1 MSKFLHRIRFLL
13 HPIPI
18 PIHNRLMVASILSQN
33 FVLFL
38 FASMFL
44 ERCIGKTILIK
55 VNHARSSGTHHQ
67 TSFLFQRRLC
77 MQMTESHTSN
87 DYPHF
92 SFQIKKS
99 DRTTKARTA
108 TLVTPHGSI
117 ETPNF
122 VFCATKAAM
131 KCITP
136 EQLREEGSQICL
148 SNTYHLMLAPGADI
162 VEKMGGLQKF
172 TAWNGP
178 MCTQ

>member
-1 MSKFLHRIRFLL
+1 MSKFQQMFFYTHRVRFLL
-13 HPIPI
+13 VPI

-38 FASMFL
+38 LAIMFL

-55 VNHARSSGTHHQ
+55 VNHHQ

-87 DYPHF
+87 DYPNF

>member
-1 MSKFLHRIRFLL
+1 
-13 HPIPI
+13 
-18 PIHNRLMVASILSQN
+18 MVASILFQN
-33 FVLFL
+33 FFLFL
-38 FASMFL
+38 LFSMFL
-44 ERCIGKTILIK
+44 ESCGGRTILVK
-55 VNHARSSGTHHQ
+55 VNQGRRSSGFHQ
-67 TSFLFQRRLC
+67 TSSLFQRRLC
-77 MQMTESHTSN
+77 MQLTESHTLD
-87 DYPHF
+87 DYPNF
-92 SFQIKKS
+92 SFQIKKN

-136 EQLREEGSQICL
+136 DQLREEGSQICL

-178 MCTQ
+178 MCTY